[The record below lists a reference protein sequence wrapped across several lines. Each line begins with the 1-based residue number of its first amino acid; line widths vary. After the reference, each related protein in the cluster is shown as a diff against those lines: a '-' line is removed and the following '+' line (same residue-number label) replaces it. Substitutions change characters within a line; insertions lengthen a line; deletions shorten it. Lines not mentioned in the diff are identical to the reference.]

1 MQNKN
6 VIVIGIFA
14 VITILGAILINNLFK
29 NGVIGASS
37 SSDNT
42 QIVTKIIN
50 VDDIVEVEGVKTTS
64 KKDNHLVVEIKGEV
78 VFPGIYEFDNDEVL
92 IQDVINMAGGL
103 TKRADT
109 SLINLASL
117 VTNHSSITIGSIESK
132 SYVLGEGE
140 KENKININ
148 TCTKEELESLEGI
161 GESKAIQII
170 NYRKVNGLF
179 QSIEDIKNVSG
190 IGDAVYQ
197 KIKDYITV

>member
-6 VIVIGIFA
+6 IIFIGILS
-14 VITILGAILINNLFK
+14 VITILGIVLINNLFK
-29 NGVIGASS
+29 NGIIGP
-37 SSDNT
+37 SDNISSNE
-42 QIVTKIIN
+42 IVTKIVQ
-50 VDDIVEVEGVKTTS
+50 VDDVVSVNGTKTDEIKNS
-64 KKDNHLVVEIKGEV
+64 RIVVEIKGEV
-78 VFPGIYEFDNDEVL
+78 VYPGIYEFDTNEVL

-117 VTNHSSITIGSIESK
+117 VSNHSSITIGSIESK

-140 KENKININ
+140 IQNKININ
-148 TCTKEELESLEGI
+148 TCTVEELESLEGI

-170 NYRKVNGLF
+170 NYRKVNGFF
-179 QSIEDIKNVSG
+179 QTIEDIKNVSG
-190 IGDAVYQ
+190 VGDAVYQ